1 MTDLSREQ
9 LLDRMSQVEHWY
21 HAIELAPG
29 VVTPGLRGEELLE
42 LLELPTDCRG
52 LRVLDLGAND
62 GFFSITLEKR
72 GAKVVAVDY
81 LPPERTG
88 FPLVSEVFK
97 SRVKRY
103 TDNIYNVSKSTY
115 GEFDI
120 VLCLGLLYHLRDPLR
135 ALSRIRDVCK
145 GELYVES
152 FVIDSRLV
160 RPNEPANALANG
172 SEELIAETDPTGTSR
187 EDIPD
192 ELLAE
197 PDVTGGDPAAD
208 SELLAQ
214 PRQTAMGLAAI
225 SEELLT
231 IPLAQFFP
239 RKELDDD
246 PTNWWGYNTACLKQ
260 MLEATN
266 FTVVF
271 HKPYLADR
279 AVYKCVINDDPDVKY
294 WRTVER
300 GTV

>member
-1 MTDLSREQ
+1 M
-9 LLDRMSQVEHWY
+9 
-21 HAIELAPG
+21 
-29 VVTPGLRGEELLE
+29 E
-42 LLELPTDCRG
+42 LLELPADCSG

-88 FPLVSEVFK
+88 FPLVREVFK

-135 ALSRIRDVCK
+135 ALSRIREVCR

-160 RPNEPANALANG
+160 RPDQPGRNGSDVPKGLVEAATDEAEITRDIPQGPIEPATDVAAG
-172 SEELIAETDPTGTSR
+172 AEELAAETGETKT
-187 EDIPD
+187 
-192 ELLAE
+192 
-197 PDVTGGDPAAD
+197 
-208 SELLAQ
+208 
-214 PRQTAMGLAAI
+214 GLAAI

-239 RKELDDD
+239 GKELDDD
-246 PTNWWGYNTACLKQ
+246 PTNWWGYNSICLKM

-266 FTVVF
+266 FTVLF
-271 HKPYLADR
+271 QKPYLADR
-279 AVYKCVINDDPDVKY
+279 AVYKCVVNNDQDVEY